1 MKFQFRL
8 ATSTDDPQLRDLMAS
23 TPVPGSVTVAFERE
37 PDFFAACPTMG
48 DCLVVLAIEADSQR
62 LAAAVCLAKQE
73 RWLDKQ
79 PRTIGYVG
87 GLRVHPDFRGAG
99 ILGRAMPFIRET
111 AAGWGAIPWFTVIPA
126 GNRSSEGLFVRNIR
140 SSFPRLEPLS
150 ELVTLGLAT
159 GNRRNNSLTGSEGDK
174 ASTAEVPIHGS
185 TPVKLHQ
192 ADPAEAAAFL
202 AEHPQV
208 LRPCWKAED
217 LGPGTDLGR
226 WKLIGARRSGI
237 LVGTAAV
244 WDQEAFKQSIVR
256 AYSPGLARI
265 RPLYNLAGRLAG
277 FPVLPDPGQA
287 IRSAYLSC
295 FCVPGMEVKDGGDG
309 KEGGNAKVAMQVA
322 RLLLK
327 EAVRLA
333 GSMEKDYLMA
343 GFAARDPLLA
353 LALRQRHVSYH
364 SSLHTFS
371 FTGQESPVLSEGALR
386 PCVEIGTL

>member
-1 MKFQFRL
+1 MKFRFRL
-8 ATSTDDPQLRDLMAS
+8 ATSTDEGQLRDLMAS

-48 DCLVVLAIEADSQR
+48 DCLVVLATDPENQQV
-62 LAAAVCLAKQE
+62 AAAVCLARQT
-73 RWLDKQ
+73 RWWNNK

-99 ILGRAMPFIRET
+99 ILGQAMPFIRKE
-111 AAGWGAIPWFTVIPA
+111 AAGWGDIPWFTVIPT
-126 GNRSSEGLFVRNIR
+126 GNRSSEGLFIRNIR
-140 SSFPRLEPLS
+140 ASFPRLEPLS

-159 GNRRNNSLTGSEGDK
+159 GRHRNNNSLAGFEGDRVT
-174 ASTAEVPIHGS
+174 TAEIPIHGS
-185 TPVKLHQ
+185 IPVKLHQ

-202 AEHPQV
+202 AQHPQE
-208 LRPCWKAED
+208 LRPCWTAED
-217 LGPGTDLGR
+217 LGPGSGLGR
-226 WKLIGARRSGI
+226 WRLIGASRDGE

-244 WDQEAFKQSIVR
+244 WDQEAFKQSVVR
-256 AYSPGLARI
+256 AYSPGLAGI

-295 FCVPGMEVKDGGDG
+295 FCVPGTEAKDGGDCKDG
-309 KEGGNAKVAMQVA
+309 RQAA

-333 GSMEKDYLMA
+333 GSMGKDYLMA
-343 GFAARDPLLA
+343 GFAASDPLLA
-353 LALRQRHVSYH
+353 LACRQRHVSYH

-371 FTGQESPVLSEGALR
+371 FAGRDTATRPGNVTA